1 VRGAIRP
8 GPALPPVHY
17 AILTGLQRPLTG
29 PVPIAAAESW
39 TGFNAMRVQ
48 PRQQLLDIWEAA
60 ARVSWSKDGWAAG
73 GRFGSNSISD
83 AEQLLCLLL
92 PATQVETFNLDRPD
106 QTDDRMVD
114 ALRRMGTATDIPRV
128 ITRVLNDYF
137 DKYTENG
144 APVFSG
150 GGYYELYESPDED
163 PPLEH
168 TALPIVDSFAL
179 SVTLSLA
186 TLGFIRVYRRSVTRG
201 DVRSQIDRLE
211 ASATLR
217 LSAAMVGL
225 LRSFSVNVFAVDSD
239 EGNRLCTTVNQGGQP
254 RRSVVAQ
261 LHRELRQTIA
271 SFREVLIGS
280 GQTSDLE
287 LPDRLFECGWSWSV
301 VRDAPEVETSEKV
314 GEQPIG
320 VGQDKPY
327 LYFTVI
333 ALNAVEDLFS
343 ERTRVLGLLNE
354 EQQRLARALQL
365 RSDLTRTYW
374 ATVATFGDGAR
385 WPLENIPWQTTDGEQ
400 SDYFTLQV
408 TSLAVKGLAQVRGSD
423 SELARV
429 GRVLSTLDNDPN
441 LSMHFP
447 GVRLALGGSDLSSD
461 GKEDL
466 PLLAWSVPEFAAL
479 LLLRSAGVATLISDP
494 NERTRMLELGD
505 RVWDHL
511 YRRRVRSGDDAGLW
525 DDPSR
530 IFPEL
535 GASKAGASW
544 YYTERV
550 VEALVAVA
558 TVLNQPPTRNE
569 GLSGYAIDLLREAE
583 QIYDRELLNGGLEA
597 GPQLRD
603 TLQLVDITLRRAR
616 EILSERPGTAA
627 SICADILRQL
637 DRLEA
642 ARRNVSTEA

>member
-1 VRGAIRP
+1 
-8 GPALPPVHY
+8 
-17 AILTGLQRPLTG
+17 
-29 PVPIAAAESW
+29 
-39 TGFNAMRVQ
+39 MRVQ
-48 PRQQLLDIWEAA
+48 PRQQLLDIWEAVA
-60 ARVSWSKDGWAAG
+60 KSSWSDGEWIPG
-73 GRFGSNSISD
+73 GRFGSNSIAD

-92 PATQVETFNLDRPD
+92 PATQVETFGLDRPD

-114 ALRRMGTATDIPRV
+114 ALRKLGTATDIPRV
-128 ITRVLNDYF
+128 LTRVLNDYF
-137 DKYTENG
+137 ERYTEKG
-144 APVFSG
+144 APIFAG
-150 GGYYELYESPDED
+150 GGYYEIADTGED
-163 PPLEH
+163 PAPEH
-168 TALPIVDSFAL
+168 TMLPIVDSYAL
-179 SVTLSLA
+179 SITLSLA

-211 ASATLR
+211 AAASLR

-239 EGNRLCTTVNQGGQP
+239 EGIRLCTTVNQSGLP

-261 LHRELRQTIA
+261 LHTELRQTIA

-301 VRDAPEVETSEKV
+301 VHDAPEIETSEKI
-314 GEQPIG
+314 GEQPAG
-320 VGQDKPY
+320 VGEDKPY

-333 ALNAVEDLFS
+333 ALNAVEALFS

-374 ATVATFGDGAR
+374 ATVATFGGGER
-385 WPLENIPWQTTDGEQ
+385 WPLENIPWQTNDGEQ

-429 GRVLSTLDNDPN
+429 GRVLATLAERARITSRPIEDDPN
-441 LSMHFP
+441 IRLHYP
-447 GVRLALGGSDLSSD
+447 GVQLTLGGSERSAD
-461 GKEDL
+461 GKGDL
-466 PLLAWSVPEFAAL
+466 PKLAWSVPEFSAL
-479 LLLRSAGVATLISDP
+479 LLLRSVNIASLISDP
-494 NERTRMLELGD
+494 VERTRLLDLGD
-505 RVWDHL
+505 QVWDHL
-511 YRRRVRSGDDAGLW
+511 YRRRAQGGRYAGLW
-525 DDPSR
+525 DYPATVYPDLT
-530 IFPEL
+530 FPDS
-535 GASKAGASW
+535 GPSW

-550 VEALVAVA
+550 VESLVAVA
-558 TVLNQPPTRNE
+558 NVLDQPPTRNE
-569 GLSGYAIDLLREAE
+569 VLGRYAVDLLREAQ

-603 TLQLVDITLRRAR
+603 VLRLVNITLSRAR

-627 SICADILRQL
+627 ALAIDVLRQL

-642 ARRNVSTEA
+642 ARHNVAVEA

>member
-1 VRGAIRP
+1 
-8 GPALPPVHY
+8 
-17 AILTGLQRPLTG
+17 
-29 PVPIAAAESW
+29 
-39 TGFNAMRVQ
+39 MRVQ
-48 PRQQLLDIWEAA
+48 PRQQLLDIWEAV
-60 ARVSWSKDGWAAG
+60 ARSSWSKDGWAAG

-106 QTDDRMVD
+106 QTDDRMVE
-114 ALRRMGTATDIPRV
+114 ALRRLGTATDIPRV
-128 ITRVLNDYF
+128 ITRILNDYF

-150 GGYYELYESPDED
+150 GGYYELFDGPGE

-179 SVTLSLA
+179 SITLSLA
-186 TLGFIRVYRRSVTRG
+186 TLGFIRVYRRSVNRA

-217 LSAAMVGL
+217 LSASMVGL
-225 LRSFSVNVFAVDSD
+225 LRSFSVNVFPVDSD
-239 EGNRLCTTVNQGGQP
+239 EGNRLCTTVNQSGQP

-314 GEQPIG
+314 GEQPVG

-374 ATVATFGDGAR
+374 ATVATFGEGPR
-385 WPLENIPWQTTDGEQ
+385 WPLENIPWRTTDGEQ
-400 SDYFTLQV
+400 NDYFTLQV

-423 SELARV
+423 TELARV
-429 GRVLSTLDNDPN
+429 GRVLATLAERARITSRSVDNDPN
-441 LSMHFP
+441 LSMHYP
-447 GVRLALGGSDLSSD
+447 GVRLALGGSNLSAD
-461 GKEDL
+461 GKEKL

-479 LLLRSAGVATLISDP
+479 LLLRSAGIAALINDP
-494 NERTRMLELGD
+494 NERTRLLDLSD

-511 YRRRVRSGDDAGLW
+511 YRRRVQSGADAGLW

-530 IFPEL
+530 VFAEL
-535 GASKAGASW
+535 ERPSSAGPSW

-550 VEALVAVA
+550 VEALVGVA
-558 TVLNQPPTRNE
+558 EVLNQAPTRNE
-569 GLSGYAIDLLREAE
+569 GLTRHAVDLLREAE

-616 EILSERPGTAA
+616 EILAERPGTAA
-627 SICADILRQL
+627 AICADILRQL

>member
-1 VRGAIRP
+1 
-8 GPALPPVHY
+8 
-17 AILTGLQRPLTG
+17 
-29 PVPIAAAESW
+29 
-39 TGFNAMRVQ
+39 MRVQ
-48 PRQQLLDIWEAA
+48 PRQQLLDIWEAV
-60 ARVSWSKDGWAAG
+60 ARSSWTTDGWAPG
-73 GRFGSNSISD
+73 GRFGSNTISD

-92 PATQVETFNLDRPD
+92 PAARVETFNLDRPD

-114 ALRRMGTATDIPRV
+114 ALRKLGTATDIPRV
-128 ITRVLNDYF
+128 ITRILNDYF
-137 DKYTENG
+137 ERYTENG

-150 GGYYELYESPDED
+150 GGYYELFDSGDD
-163 PPLEH
+163 PAAEH
-168 TALPIVDSFAL
+168 TRLPIVDSFAL
-179 SVTLSLA
+179 SITLSLA
-186 TLGFIRVYRRSVTRG
+186 TLGFIRVYRRSVTRS

-211 ASATLR
+211 TAASLR

-225 LRSFSVNVFAVDSD
+225 LRSFSVNVFPVDSD
-239 EGNRLCTTVNQGGQP
+239 EGNRLCATVNQSGQP

-301 VRDAPEVETSEKV
+301 VREAPEVETTEKI
-314 GEQPIG
+314 GDQPAGI
-320 VGQDKPY
+320 GQDKPY

-374 ATVATFGDGAR
+374 ATVATFGDGPR
-385 WPLENIPWQTTDGEQ
+385 WPLENIPWRTTDGEQ

-423 SELARV
+423 TELARV
-429 GRVLSTLDNDPN
+429 GRVLSTLAERARITSRPIENDPN
-441 LSMHFP
+441 LSVHYP
-447 GVRLALGGSDLSSD
+447 GVRLALGGSDLSADSSE
-461 GKEDL
+461 KR

-479 LLLRSAGVATLISDP
+479 LLLRSAGIAALISDP
-494 NERTRMLELGD
+494 NERTRMLDLGD
-505 RVWDHL
+505 QVWDHL
-511 YRRRVRSGDDAGLW
+511 YRRRVPSGDDAGLW

-530 IFPEL
+530 VFSEL
-535 GASKAGASW
+535 AKPNPGPSW

-550 VEALVAVA
+550 VEALVGVA
-558 TVLNQPPTRNE
+558 EVLNQPPTRNDS
-569 GLSGYAIDLLREAE
+569 LSRYATDLLREAE

-603 TLQLVDITLRRAR
+603 SLRLVDITLRRAR

-627 SICADILRQL
+627 ALAMDTLRQL

-642 ARRNVSTEA
+642 ARRNVSTED